1 MNVELL
7 LKLLSL
13 CRWLTLAAILSITLI
28 SPQNVDVNDERALS
42 TLIQLRDDDY
52 SDLLSTPS
60 KHELNID
67 LISDVNATGC
77 KLDESSLIVSNIK
90 NDTSYLTHLAEQE
103 TSVKRKSIT
112 KLTAKTKTNPHSKPN
127 KINQVTR
134 SKTELSN
141 GLSTDR
147 QNTSA
152 VQHSKNNVISA
163 LIAKNEG
170 LTTTEIAK
178 QASNLQCNKRIT
190 RSYDSRSVDEQ
201 NFLVTQISYAKML
214 LSEEMFVYHLN
225 GNYYLPLEFFS
236 EQLLLPVQ
244 VDTETKSAEG
254 WFIDETRL
262 IDISQNLMQYW
273 ANNDDCNHLKTTVYH
288 DDWDLYIDA
297 NIIAQMYG
305 LVIAFDSARQS
316 YSIAESEAIPLS
328 QLIARQERFDLFNK
342 KKLNAKDEL
351 IKNVPKQYANR
362 GDLGLNIDIGVRS
375 QRLNHHSTTAI
386 DGAVQGRLDLLRH
399 NGYFSY
405 SKFDNSTDFTAYVDK
420 ELTDSW
426 VSHYRLGN
434 ITSHN
439 LALVSEA
446 SSGIG
451 AQFSAGNE
459 FNSDLRH
466 IVVEGETEPGWDV
479 ELYRNNGLIDVQ
491 RVKADGLYRFIK
503 VPYYIGINQY
513 QLRFYGPNGEIRSE
527 SFSKL
532 LDTSVMEQGS
542 FGMSAG
548 AMSREQDDLKQY
560 YTNFNWAVLDNLTA
574 GLALIQQQDINEQ
587 WQFLPKLSVNLLS
600 DSNLLQLNYVHN
612 EGGHAASIALQG
624 SLDAIDWQAEWSSYN
639 SFSSWDN
646 AEGRIKQEANVDVS
660 GFFDGVGVNWGLGG
674 DWQRLSSGG
683 ERTQIDF
690 NLSGQLSV
698 INLSNELRWSAF
710 SNGSKLNERFAV
722 SGRIG
727 SWSLRS
733 YVDINLSPDIE
744 FNQWVANINTTLYD
758 AANYQL
764 ELRYQPSL
772 DGDFSTRNTLS
783 YLFDYGT
790 LRLAVDNYATGDWL
804 AQLRWNS
811 SLLWE
816 TTDNRLF
823 IDRNSFINTSSVKII
838 AFQDDNANG
847 LFDVDE
853 LPLPGLKFT
862 GHSSP
867 NTMTDSNGELI
878 ITQLQTSRGHK
889 LALNERSLPDPF
901 LVPAASI
908 ISVNAHPGFVQP
920 IAFPVMF
927 TSEVEGYVYQ
937 LAKGKRQ
944 AAKGVKVTLTSTA
957 TDKQYFARVEYD
969 GVFIFEQILPGEY
982 ELKVEDKVEKRIL
995 LKPGDFYQLEEL
1007 VL

>member
-1 MNVELL
+1 MNLELL

-28 SPQNVDVNDERALS
+28 SPQNVDVNDERALL

-52 SDLLSTPS
+52 SDLLSTHS
-60 KHELNID
+60 KHELIID

-90 NDTSYLTHLAEQE
+90 SDSSYLTPLAEHE

-112 KLTAKTKTNPHSKPN
+112 KLKAKTKTNPDSKA
-127 KINQVTR
+127 KKLSQETR
-134 SKTELSN
+134 SKTELSTT
-141 GLSTDR
+141 LSADK
-147 QNTSA
+147 QKTSA
-152 VQHSKNNVISA
+152 VQYSKNNVTSA
-163 LIAKNEG
+163 LTAKKEG
-170 LTTTEIAK
+170 LDTTEITK
-178 QASNLQCNKRIT
+178 QVSDLQCNKRIT
-190 RSYDSRSVDEQ
+190 RSYDSRSIDEQ

-225 GNYYLPLEFFS
+225 GNYYLPLEFFA

-244 VDTETKSAEG
+244 VDIETKSAEG

-273 ANNDDCNHLKTTVYH
+273 ANNDDCNHLKTIVYH

-328 QLIARQERFDLFNK
+328 QLIARQKRFDLFNK
-342 KKLNAKDEL
+342 KKSNAKEGL
-351 IKNVPKQYANR
+351 VKNIPKQYANS
-362 GDLGLNIDIGVRS
+362 GDLGLNIDIGARS

-386 DGAVQGRLDLLRH
+386 DGAVQGRFDLLQH

-405 SKFDNSTDFTAYVDK
+405 SWSDNNTDLTAYVDK

-451 AQFSAGNE
+451 AQFSAGSE
-459 FNSDLRH
+459 FHSDLRH
-466 IVVEGETEPGWDV
+466 IVVEGETGPGWDV

-513 QLRFYGPNGEIRSE
+513 QLRFYGPNGEVRSE

-560 YTNFNWAVLDNLTA
+560 YTNFNWALLDNLTA
-574 GLALIQQQDINEQ
+574 GLALIQQQEINEQ

-600 DSNLLQLNYVHN
+600 DSNLLQLNYVHS
-612 EGGHAASIALQG
+612 EGGHAASVALQG

-639 SFSSWDN
+639 NFSSWDN
-646 AEGRIKQEANVDVS
+646 AEDRIKQEANVDVS
-660 GFFDGVGVNWGLGG
+660 GFFDGAGVNWGLGG

-683 ERTQIDF
+683 ERTQIGF
-690 NLSGQLSV
+690 SLSGQLSV

-744 FNQWVANINTTLYD
+744 FNQWVANINTTLND
-758 AANYQL
+758 VANYQL

-790 LRLAVDNYATGDWL
+790 LRLSVDNYTTGDSI

-816 TTDNRLF
+816 TDQNRWF
-823 IDRNSFINTSSVKII
+823 IDRNSFINSSSVKII

-847 LFDVDE
+847 LFDANE
-853 LPLPGLKFT
+853 APLSGLQFS

-867 NTMTDSNGELI
+867 NNMTDNNGELL

-901 LVPAASI
+901 LVPVASI
-908 ISVNAHPGFVQP
+908 IKVNAHPGFIQP

-927 TSEVEGYVYQ
+927 TAEVEGYIYQ
-937 LAKGKRQ
+937 LNDKSQQ
-944 AAKGVKVTLTSTA
+944 AAKGVKVSLKSTVS
-957 TDKQYFARVEYD
+957 DKEYFSRVEYD
-969 GVFIFEQILPGEY
+969 GVFIFEQVTPGEY
-982 ELKVEDKVEKRIL
+982 ELWVKDRFIQPVS
-995 LKPGDFYQLEEL
+995 LKPGDFQQLEEI